1 MFGSAYFL
9 SGDSYLKKTAVEDA
23 ARQRLAP
30 VFSKWIGREEIKV
43 RSEESP
49 SRLNVSE
56 RVELLEK
63 LVPPNEEAGQEVVLI
78 GRSSGGRVATLFAM
92 HRPVK
97 AVICFAYPFRHPRSV
112 LEPLRFSH
120 LAHITVPTL
129 IFQGTR
135 DTYGAIDITENY
147 ALSPAVTARF
157 VDTDHDF
164 NLSPSE
170 WDVVAQKVI
179 KFLDSVH
186 QRSPAKG
193 ARFDEAFYLRTHP
206 DVAVAI
212 AAGEYVSGEHHF
224 KMKGRRKGRRFRLLA
239 DT

>member
-1 MFGSAYFL
+1 MFGPAYFL
-9 SGDSYLKKTAVEDA
+9 SGDSFLKRSAVEDA

-43 RSEESP
+43 RSEELP
-49 SRLNVSE
+49 SRLNVLE
-56 RVELLEK
+56 RVALLEK
-63 LVPPNEEAGQEVVLI
+63 MVPANEEAGQEVLI

-92 HRPVK
+92 RRPVK
-97 AVICFAYPFRHPRSV
+97 AVICFAYPFRHPSSV

-147 ALSPAVTARF
+147 ALSPAVTVRF

-164 NLSPSE
+164 DLSPSE
-170 WDVVAQKVI
+170 WDGVAEKVT
-179 KFLDSVH
+179 KFLDSV
-186 QRSPAKG
+186 QRQLPAKG

-206 DVAVAI
+206 DVAAAI

-224 KMKGRRKGRRFRLLA
+224 KIKGRRKGRRFRLLA
-239 DT
+239 DS

>member
-1 MFGSAYFL
+1 MFGPAYFL
-9 SGDSYLKKTAVEDA
+9 SGDSFLKRTAVEDA
-23 ARQRLAP
+23 ARQRLEP
-30 VFSKWIGREEIKV
+30 VFSKWIGREEIRV
-43 RSEESP
+43 RSEESH

-56 RVELLEK
+56 RVALLEK
-63 LVPPNEEAGQEVVLI
+63 IVPANEEAGQEVLI
-78 GRSSGGRVATLFAM
+78 GRSSGGRVASLFAM
-92 HRPVK
+92 RRPIK
-97 AVICFAYPFRHPRSV
+97 AVICFAYPFRHPSSV

-135 DTYGAIDITENY
+135 DAYGAIDITENY
-147 ALSPAVTARF
+147 ALSPAVTVRF

-164 NLSPSE
+164 DLSPSK
-170 WDVVAQKVI
+170 WDEVAQKVMN
-179 KFLDSVH
+179 FLHSVQ

-206 DVAVAI
+206 DVAVEI

-224 KMKGRRKGRRFRLLA
+224 KIKGRRKGRRFRLLA